1 MEVDYSTL
9 YITEFD
15 LVTGSQQ
22 IKIAILVKF
31 WVFLAVILSLS
42 SYLFPFITFTIWSS
56 NFKVV
61 KQAPGLSR
69 EHGTP
74 PFTECGDSLFLT
86 NRKA

>member
-22 IKIAILVKF
+22 IKIAILMKF
-31 WVFLAVILSLS
+31 WVFFSCY
-42 SYLFPFITFTIWSS
+42 YLFPFITFTIWSS

-69 EHGTP
+69 EHGTLL